1 MILSLN
7 LMDRFR
13 KAEELS
19 YFSNLNLISRIKV
32 SISRHEI

>member
-13 KAEELS
+13 KAEDYVTFQTLTL
-19 YFSNLNLISRIKV
+19 YQG
-32 SISRHEI
+32 